1 MRVCLLT
8 AAPQATSVRV
18 PGAPAHVAL
27 ALPALLPIRA
37 HQQGAGVRLVHN
49 PVRALLTRA
58 APPRTS
64 QLTIARRATA
74 FTAFL
79 FLGFLEIGQEIEN
92 PFEYAENDLD
102 LDGIC
107 MGIQRELA
115 EVTAHTCPEP
125 DAYVFTAWNQPFA
138 PADRRTAQE
147 IVEDAAHDY
156 HDRTAGLAHM
166 RRTLLKSWRQV
177 DNQTRLHYEVDAP
190 ITPA

>member
-1 MRVCLLT
+1 MR
-8 AAPQATSVRV
+8 ADR
-18 PGAPAHVAL
+18 
-27 ALPALLPIRA
+27 
-37 HQQGAGVRLVHN
+37 
-49 PVRALLTRA
+49 RA
-58 APPRTS
+58 AGRFRSRTRRTCACRSGSTCCTFRSRSSARRRRSAGTQFRACPPHAPFHPT
-64 QLTIARRATA
+64 QLTTARRAVA
-74 FTAFL
+74 FTSFL

-147 IVEDAAHDY
+147 IVEDASHDY
-156 HDRTAGLAHM
+156 HHRAAGLAHM
-166 RRTLLKSWRQV
+166 RRTLLKSWRHV